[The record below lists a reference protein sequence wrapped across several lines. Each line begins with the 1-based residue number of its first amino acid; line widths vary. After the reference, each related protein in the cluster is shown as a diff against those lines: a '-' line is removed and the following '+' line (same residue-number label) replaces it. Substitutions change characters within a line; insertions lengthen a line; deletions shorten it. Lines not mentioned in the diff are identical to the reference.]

1 MQRPWPTADRLP
13 APREGR
19 ASTQPLTEGQLPA
32 EQPLVSRQSMFSP
45 RHGRSAVTKP
55 KPTAHTLRLE
65 NLGAG
70 AELEGEKEVTFWM
83 LMFWLDFCP
92 TPQVETYL
100 NTEPHCGHHRH
111 AQQERR
117 GRDNG
122 THTVFFSNG
131 QSGGGSFF

>member
-1 MQRPWPTADRLP
+1 ML
-13 APREGR
+13 
-19 ASTQPLTEGQLPA
+19 SL
-32 EQPLVSRQSMFSP
+32 
-45 RHGRSAVTKP
+45 RHRRSAVTKS

-92 TPQVETYL
+92 TLEAETYL
-100 NTEPHCGHHRH
+100 NTEELHCGHHRH
-111 AQQERR
+111 AQQESR
-117 GRDNG
+117 GRDKS

-131 QSGGGSFF
+131 QSGGGRFF